1 MKVNRVR
8 QNVLPLIT
16 AMIWGTAFVAQSI
29 GAEYMGPFTFNAA
42 RAVIAFVFLLALCG
56 LRAVYRRWKGE
67 KTASAGARRDL
78 VLGGAACGVAMSV
91 ASFFQQKG
99 LETTTPGKAGFITA
113 LYIVLVPLAGLALG
127 KKVPRALWMGVALA
141 VAGLYCLCV
150 PEELSG
156 TGGGPYVLACAF
168 CFTAQILIVD
178 YFTNKVDGVSLS
190 CAQFL
195 VMTVLSA
202 IGALTEVPPPLELL
216 PEYLGPVLYVGVFSS
231 GVAYTLQI
239 LAQKDSNPAVVSLL
253 MSMESLFAAI
263 AGALILGNRMT
274 GREYL
279 GCALMLAAV
288 VLAQLP
294 GQTKFRSAS
303 LPPRGGENSTRSI
316 SPSSPRK
323 S

>member
-1 MKVNRVR
+1 MKINRVR
-8 QNVLPLIT
+8 QNVLPLVT
-16 AMIWGTAFVAQSI
+16 AMIWGTAFVAQSV
-29 GAEYMGPFTFNAA
+29 AAKYMGPFTFNTA
-42 RAVIAFVFLLALCG
+42 RAVIAFLFLLGLCG
-56 LRAVYRRWKGE
+56 LRAAWRRRKGG
-67 KTASAGARRDL
+67 APVSAGSRRDL
-78 VLGGAACGVAMSV
+78 LLGGLCCGAALSV

-127 KKVPRALWMGVALA
+127 KKVPRALWLGVALA

-150 PEELSG
+150 TEELTITKG
-156 TGGGPYVLACAF
+156 DLYVLVCAF
-168 CFTAQILIVD
+168 CFTAQILVVD
-178 YFTNKVDGVSLS
+178 HFTNKVDGVALS
-190 CAQFL
+190 CVQFL

-202 IGALTEVPPPLELL
+202 AGMLAETLPPLALL

-253 MSMESLFAAI
+253 MSMESLFAAV
-263 AGALILGNRMT
+263 AGALILGTRMT

-279 GCALMLAAV
+279 GCVLMLAAV

-294 GQTKFRSAS
+294 RPLGRKTAEGTFGNGQ
-303 LPPRGGENSTRSI
+303 EV
-316 SPSSPRK
+316 
-323 S
+323 

>member
-8 QNVLPLIT
+8 QNVLPLVT
-16 AMIWGTAFVAQSI
+16 AMIWGTAFVAQSVA
-29 GAEYMGPFTFNAA
+29 AEYMGPFTFNTA
-42 RAVIAFVFLLALCG
+42 RAVIAFVFLLGLCG
-56 LRAVYRRWKGE
+56 LRGAWRRRKGE
-67 KTASAGARRDL
+67 KPVSAGARRDL
-78 VLGGAACGVAMSV
+78 ALGGLCCGTAMTV

-127 KKVPRALWMGVALA
+127 RKVPRALWLGVALA

-150 PEELSG
+150 TGEFSI
-156 TGGGPYVLACAF
+156 TGGDLYVLACAF
-168 CFTAQILIVD
+168 CFTVQILVVD
-178 YFTNKVDGVSLS
+178 YFTNKVDGVALS

-195 VMTVLSA
+195 VMSVFSA
-202 IGALTEVPPPLELL
+202 AGALTEALPPLELL
-216 PEYLGPVLYVGVFSS
+216 PKYLGPVLYVGVFSS

-253 MSMESLFAAI
+253 MSMESLFAAV
-263 AGALILGNRMT
+263 AGALILGTRMT

-288 VLAQLP
+288 ILAQLP
-294 GQTKFRSAS
+294 FPLGKAAEPVPAKEGFGDGQ
-303 LPPRGGENSTRSI
+303 EV
-316 SPSSPRK
+316 
-323 S
+323 

>member
-1 MKVNRVR
+1 MKINRVR
-8 QNVLPLIT
+8 QNVLPLVT
-16 AMIWGTAFVAQSI
+16 AMIWGTAFVAQSV
-29 GAEYMGPFTFNAA
+29 AAKYMGPFTFNTA
-42 RAVIAFVFLLALCG
+42 RAVIAFLFLLGLCG
-56 LRAVYRRWKGE
+56 LRAAWRRRKGG
-67 KTASAGARRDL
+67 APVSAGSRRDL
-78 VLGGAACGVAMSV
+78 LLGGLCCGAALSV

-127 KKVPRALWMGVALA
+127 KKVPRALWLGVALA

-150 PEELSG
+150 TEEFSV
-156 TGGGPYVLACAF
+156 TGGDLYVLVCAF
-168 CFTAQILIVD
+168 CFTVQILAVD
-178 YFTNKVDGVSLS
+178 HFTNKVDGVALS
-190 CAQFL
+190 CVQFL

-202 IGALTEVPPPLELL
+202 AGMLAETLPPLALL

-253 MSMESLFAAI
+253 MSMESLFAAV
-263 AGALILGNRMT
+263 AGALILGTRMT

-294 GQTKFRSAS
+294 RPLGRKTAEGTFGNGQ
-303 LPPRGGENSTRSI
+303 EV
-316 SPSSPRK
+316 
-323 S
+323 

>member
-8 QNVLPLIT
+8 QNVLPLVT
-16 AMIWGTAFVAQSI
+16 AMIWGTAFVAQSVA
-29 GAEYMGPFTFNAA
+29 AEYMGPFTFNTA
-42 RAVIAFVFLLALCG
+42 RAVIAFFFLLGLCG
-56 LRAVYRRWKGE
+56 LRALWRRGRGE
-67 KTASAGARRDL
+67 VPVSYGSRRDL
-78 VLGGAACGVAMSV
+78 IIGSLCCGGALSV

-127 KKVPRALWMGVALA
+127 KKVPRALWLGVLLA
-141 VAGLYCLCV
+141 VGGLYCLCV
-150 PEELSG
+150 TEELTV
-156 TGGGPYVLACAF
+156 TGGDLYVLVCAF
-168 CFTAQILIVD
+168 CFTAQILAVD
-178 YFTNKVDGVSLS
+178 HFTNKVDGVALS

-195 VMTVLSA
+195 VMTAVSA
-202 IGALTEVPPPLELL
+202 AGALMEAPPPLELL

-263 AGALILGNRMT
+263 AGAVILGTRMT

-279 GCALMLAAV
+279 GCVLMLAAV

-294 GQTKFRSAS
+294 CPLGRKETRAGEAFGDGQKV
-303 LPPRGGENSTRSI
+303 
-316 SPSSPRK
+316 
-323 S
+323 

>member
-1 MKVNRVR
+1 MNVNRVR
-8 QNVLPLIT
+8 QNVLPLVT
-16 AMIWGTAFVAQSI
+16 AMIWGTAFVAQSV
-29 GAEYMGPFTFNAA
+29 GAEYMGPFTFNTA
-42 RAVIAFVFLLALCG
+42 RAVIAFMFLLGLCG
-56 LRAVYRRWKGE
+56 LRALWRRRRGE
-67 KTASAGARRDL
+67 TPAASSRRDL
-78 VLGGAACGVAMSV
+78 VLGGLCCGTALSV

-127 KKVPRALWMGVALA
+127 KKVPRALWLGVALA

-150 PEELSG
+150 TEELRV
-156 TGGGPYVLACAF
+156 TGGDLYVLVCAF
-168 CFTAQILIVD
+168 CFTAQILVVD
-178 YFTNKVDGVSLS
+178 HFTNRVDGVALS
-190 CAQFL
+190 CVQFL

-202 IGALTEVPPPLELL
+202 AGALTEALPPLELL
-216 PEYLGPVLYVGVFSS
+216 PKYLGPVLYVGVFSS

-294 GQTKFRSAS
+294 
-303 LPPRGGENSTRSI
+303 
-316 SPSSPRK
+316 
-323 S
+323 

>member
-8 QNVLPLIT
+8 QNVLPLVT
-16 AMIWGTAFVAQSI
+16 AMIWGTAFVAQSV
-29 GAEYMGPFTFNAA
+29 GAEYMGPFTFNTA
-42 RAVIAFVFLLALCG
+42 RAVIAFFFLLGLCG
-56 LRAVYRRWKGE
+56 LREVWRRRRGE
-67 KTASAGARRDL
+67 TAAPASRRDL
-78 VLGGAACGVAMSV
+78 ILGGLSCGAALTV

-127 KKVPRALWMGVALA
+127 KKVPRALWLGVALA

-150 PEELSG
+150 TEEFSI
-156 TGGGPYVLACAF
+156 TGGDLYVLVCAF
-168 CFTAQILIVD
+168 CFTVQILAVD
-178 YFTNKVDGVSLS
+178 HFTNRVDGVALS

-195 VMTVLSA
+195 VMSLLSA
-202 IGALTEVPPPLELL
+202 AGALGETPPSLALL

-263 AGALILGNRMT
+263 AGALILGSRMT

-294 GQTKFRSAS
+294 YPLGRKTAGTAFGDGQ
-303 LPPRGGENSTRSI
+303 EV
-316 SPSSPRK
+316 
-323 S
+323 